1 MKKYILIIAIIVNI
15 VLAISLGTKN
25 SQYKILSE
33 DDKKYIAKIEEL
45 KNKQY
50 EVENQ
55 IYTKQSELIEV
66 EKKIEENKKIANG
79 SAKYI
84 MKINIAQSHF
94 TLDLGEHLKDSMND
108 IDLYIEVSEEYYNKY
123 NVGDTI
129 ADDFRV
135 GSLIFKG
142 SFGNWKIKVTEKQIV

>member
-15 VLAISLGTKN
+15 VLAISLGIKN

-129 ADDFRV
+129 ADDFRI